1 MAETTE
7 QAFAD
12 LPRLT
17 GKYRR
22 IQSDIKI
29 LAGEIE
35 RLEELEAEILDD
47 TDRRAAVKKLIDL
60 HPGITVTK
68 VVAAIQKLKDLRT
81 HLADNNFL

>member
-1 MAETTE
+1 MAQTTE

-12 LPRLT
+12 LPRTT

-47 TDRRAAVKKLIDL
+47 VERKAAVKKLIDM
-60 HPGITVTK
+60 HPVLTVTK
-68 VVAAIQKLKDLRT
+68 VVTAIQKLKDLRA